1 MELNTQINAH
11 DFSVTPT
18 IEKFIDVTNQDTLV
32 LQFALSNV
40 PTEGIRCR
48 VYQAIENVAESYDI
62 ARYENGE
69 PISILVK
76 SDKLINVPLL
86 GVIVNFIKVQAEG
99 STGIL
104 TVKSI

>member
-1 MELNTQINAH
+1 MELSTQINAH

-18 IEKFIDVTNQDTLV
+18 VEKVIDVTNQDTLT
-32 LQFALSNV
+32 LQFALSGV
-40 PTEGIRCR
+40 PEGGIRCR
-48 VYQAIENVAESYDI
+48 VYQAIENVSERYDI

-76 SDKLINVPLL
+76 SDKVLNVPLL

-99 STGIL
+99 NAGIL